1 MALNL
6 YILNIFMKKIPCF
19 ALFVAALLCTNV
31 AVYAQAKLS
40 IGNETTQ
47 QKKQRMKWWT
57 DARFGM
63 FIHWGLYALPAR
75 HEWVRNHEHITNE
88 TYQKYFDEFNPD
100 HFEPKK
106 WAKEAKA
113 AGMKYAVLTTKH
125 HEGFCLFDS
134 KYTDYKAPNTG
145 AKRDLVKEYVD
156 AFRAEGIK
164 IGFYYSLID
173 WHHPDFPVDKYH
185 PLRPADE
192 NDSAAYAVLNKGRDM
207 ANYRKYLYNQVTE
220 LLSNYGKIDILW
232 LDFSYPGK
240 FGKGNK
246 DWDAVNLLKQI
257 RKLQPGII
265 VDNRLNLEDYTD
277 GADFVTPEQVS
288 PKELESYKGKVWE
301 TCQTFSGSW
310 GYFRDEDTWK
320 THRQLLDL
328 LITSTSNGGNLILN
342 VGPTA
347 RGEFDYRATNAL
359 DSLSQWMHA
368 NSNAIYSC
376 TFAPETYAAPGNDKL
391 TYNPVTRR
399 LYVHLFDYPADG
411 AVTLKGYKGKIKY
424 AQFLHDDSELQYKVQ
439 GDDIILSVPLKKP
452 GYEIPVV
459 ELVVQ

>member
-1 MALNL
+1 
-6 YILNIFMKKIPCF
+6 MKK
-19 ALFVAALLCTNV
+19 LLPLACCMLLILVSSFT
-31 AVYAQAKLS
+31 
-40 IGNETTQ
+40 NETSAQTKPSLSNETPA
-47 QKKQRMKWWT
+47 QKIKRMQWWT

-75 HEWVRNHEHITNE
+75 HEWVKNQERITNE

-100 HFEPKK
+100 LFEPKK

-134 KYTDYKAPNTG
+134 KYTDYKATKTA

-173 WHHPDFPVDKYH
+173 WHHPDFPIDKVH
-185 PLRPADE
+185 PQRPLT
-192 NDSAAYAVLNKGRDM
+192 DSDTAYARLNKGRDM
-207 ANYRKYLYNQVTE
+207 AKYRTYLYNQVTE

-232 LDFSYPGK
+232 LDFSYPEK
-240 FGKGNK
+240 YGKGKN
-246 DWDAVNLLKQI
+246 DWNSVALIKQI

-265 VDNRLNLEDYTD
+265 VDNRLDLGDYADGEDFD
-277 GADFVTPEQVS
+277 TPEQVS
-288 PKELESYKGKVWE
+288 PEELAKYKGKTWE

-310 GYFRDEDTWK
+310 GYYRDENSWK

-328 LITSTSNGGNLILN
+328 LISSTSNGGNLILN

-347 RGEFDYRATNAL
+347 RGEFDYRANNAL
-359 DSLSQWMHA
+359 DSLSHWMHA
-368 NSNAIYSC
+368 NNKSIYYCS
-376 TFAPETYAAPGNDKL
+376 FAPDTYQVPSNDKL
-391 TYNPVTRR
+391 TYNAAAKR
-399 LYVHLFDYPADG
+399 LYVHLFEYPADG
-411 AVTLKGYKGKIKY
+411 KLLLPGYKGKIKY
-424 AQFLHDDSELQYKVQ
+424 AQFLHDNSELKMMEQ
-439 GDDIILSVPLKKP
+439 GNDILLTLPEKKP
-452 GYEIPVV
+452 VYEIPVV
-459 ELVVQ
+459 ELTVN

>member
-1 MALNL
+1 
-6 YILNIFMKKIPCF
+6 MKR
-19 ALFVAALLCTNV
+19 LFQSLAFLVLTG
-31 AVYAQAKLS
+31 LS
-40 IGNETTQ
+40 TSAMSQ
-47 QKKQRMKWWT
+47 QKLGSETPAEKTERMKWWT

-75 HEWVRNHEHITNE
+75 HEWVKNRERITNE
-88 TYQKYFDEFNPD
+88 TYQKYFDQFDPD

-134 KYTDYKAPNTG
+134 KYTDYKSTKTA

-173 WHHPDFPVDKYH
+173 WHHPDFPIDRVH
-185 PLRPADE
+185 PQRPLK
-192 NDSAAYAVLNKGRDM
+192 DSDTAYERLNKGKDM
-207 ANYRKYLYNQVTE
+207 AKYRQYLYNQVTE
-220 LLSNYGKIDILW
+220 LLTNYGKVDILW

-240 FGKGNK
+240 YGKGK
-246 DWDAVNLLKQI
+246 DDWGSIELLKQI

-265 VDNRLNLEDYTD
+265 VDNRLDLNDYEDGY
-277 GADFVTPEQVS
+277 DFVTPEQVS
-288 PKELESYKGKVWE
+288 TKELEKYKGKTWE

-310 GYFRDEDTWK
+310 GYYRDEHSWK

-328 LITSTSNGGNLILN
+328 LITSTANGGNLILN

-347 RGEFDYRATNAL
+347 RGEFDYRANNAL
-359 DSLSQWMHA
+359 DSLSYWMHG
-368 NSNAIYSC
+368 NDQSIYNC
-376 TFAPETYAAPGNDKL
+376 TFAPDTYKAPAGSKL
-391 TYNPVTRR
+391 TYNAATKK
-399 LYVHLFDYPADG
+399 LYVHLFEYPLYSS
-411 AVTLKGYKGKIKY
+411 VTLEGYKGKIKY
-424 AQFLHDDSELQYKVQ
+424 AQFLHDNSELLYKEE
-439 GDDIILSVPLKKP
+439 GDDIIITVPAQKP
-452 GYEIPVV
+452 PYDIPVI
-459 ELVVQ
+459 ELSLN